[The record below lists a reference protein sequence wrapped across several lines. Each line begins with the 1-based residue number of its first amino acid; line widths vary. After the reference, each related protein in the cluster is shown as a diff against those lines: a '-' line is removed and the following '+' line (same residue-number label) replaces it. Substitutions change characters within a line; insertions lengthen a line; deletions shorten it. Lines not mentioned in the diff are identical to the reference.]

1 MNNQDKIDFIVD
13 WVTNYV
19 SKMPNPAKSLVV
31 GVSGGIDSA
40 LTSTLASM
48 TGLRTFALSMPIT
61 TSSNSSSLSSA
72 HGQWLESKFTNATF
86 MTVDLTST
94 YMEFNSLLKSSN
106 QDSDLGFAN
115 TKSRL
120 RMVTLYQVAA
130 AQGGLV
136 VGTGNKVEDFGV
148 GFYTKYGDGGVDISP
163 IADLMKSEVVSMAST
178 LGIDERILH
187 APPTDGLWDDDR
199 TDEAQLGL
207 SYNDLE
213 DAMENESSN
222 NRLKYSQ
229 IRRLNLHKMEPIPVC
244 KMPKTEPS

>member
-1 MNNQDKIDFIVD
+1 MDNQDKIDFIVD
-13 WVTNYV
+13 WISDYV
-19 SKMPNPAKSLVV
+19 SKMPNPAKSLIV

-48 TGLRTFALSMPIT
+48 TGLRTFALSMPIST
-61 TSSNSSSLSSA
+61 CSNNSNLSSA
-72 HGQWLESKFTNATF
+72 HGQWLEDKFTNTTF
-86 MTVDLTST
+86 MTIDLTST
-94 YMEFNSLLKSSN
+94 FREFNSLLINSN
-106 QDSDLGFAN
+106 QDSELGFAN
-115 TKSRL
+115 TKSRF
-120 RMVTLYQVAA
+120 RMITLYQVAA

-163 IADLMKSEVVSMAST
+163 IADLMKSEVVSMATT
-178 LGIDERILH
+178 LGVDKRILQ

-213 DAMENESSN
+213 DAMENESSI
-222 NRLKYSQ
+222 NRSKYSQ

-244 KMPKTEPS
+244 KMPKS

>member
-1 MNNQDKIDFIVD
+1 MNNQDKIDFIVGWITD
-13 WVTNYV
+13 YV

-48 TGLRTFALSMPIT
+48 TGLRTFALSMPIST
-61 TSSNSSSLSSA
+61 NSNNSTLSSA
-72 HGQWLESKFTNATF
+72 HGKWLEGRFTNTTF
-86 MTVDLTST
+86 MTIDLTST
-94 YMEFNSLLKSSN
+94 YMEFNSLLTNSD
-106 QDSDLGFAN
+106 QCSDLGFAN

-130 AQGGLV
+130 AQNGLV

-163 IADLMKSEVVSMAST
+163 IADLMKSEVVSMATT
-178 LGIDERILH
+178 LGVDERILQ

-199 TDEAQLGL
+199 TDETQLGL
-207 SYNDLE
+207 SYDDLE
-213 DAMENESSN
+213 DAMENDSSI
-222 NRLKYSQ
+222 NRPKYSQ

-244 KMPKTEPS
+244 KMPKS

>member
-1 MNNQDKIDFIVD
+1 MNNQDKIEYIIGWITD
-13 WVTNYV
+13 YV
-19 SKMPNPAKSLVV
+19 GKMPNPAKSLIV

-48 TGLRTFALSMPIT
+48 TGLQTYALSMPINT
-61 TSSNSSSLSSA
+61 GAKSNNLGKV
-72 HGQWLESKFTNATF
+72 HGHWLQEKFKNTNY
-86 MTVDLTST
+86 MTIDLTST
-94 YMEFNSLLKSSN
+94 YREFNSLLVSSN

-115 TKSRL
+115 SKSRL

-163 IADLMKSEVVSMAST
+163 IADLMKSEVHNLASS
-178 LGIDERILH
+178 LGIDERILQ

-199 TDEAQLGL
+199 TDETQLGL
-207 SYNDLE
+207 SYNELE
-213 DAMENESSN
+213 EAMLNKDSINRNKYQKIRKN
-222 NRLKYSQ
+222 N
-229 IRRLNLHKMEPIPVC
+229 IHKMNSIPVC
-244 KMPKTEPS
+244 KIPRT